1 MDLTIFGT
9 PESSTNTGNA
19 DIIPKPKTPLNIHM
33 DFESL
38 FASHFL
44 SDITVHCGSEV
55 FPAHKAILAGRSDVF
70 RAMLASD
77 MEEVKSGLIH
87 VPDMTAKSFEIILSY
102 LYTGKLKEE
111 DLHPDALLDI
121 IYGAEKYGLEELKN
135 YCFRKLVACVNEEN
149 VGAMAVAAHSYNA
162 EASAKA
168 TLQKFIQP

>member
-70 RAMLASD
+70 KAMLASD
-77 MEEVKSGLIH
+77 MEEVKSGVIH
-87 VPDMTAKSFEIILSY
+87 VPDMTAKSLEIILWY

-162 EASAKA
+162 EASVKA
-168 TLQKFIQP
+168 TLQRFIQP